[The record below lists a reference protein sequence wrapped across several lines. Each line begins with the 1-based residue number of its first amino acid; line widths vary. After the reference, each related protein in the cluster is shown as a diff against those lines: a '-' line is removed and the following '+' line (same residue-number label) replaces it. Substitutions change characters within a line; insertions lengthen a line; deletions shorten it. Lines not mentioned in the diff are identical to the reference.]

1 MIKTV
6 KETMARMN
14 DVSWSK
20 RRGKGKIT
28 HATKARKRS
37 REFKGPPGLYPS
49 TAMAKNMTVKRD
61 KAKLRRISLQEP
73 RSIRPGL

>member
-6 KETMARMN
+6 KETMAMMN
-14 DVSWSK
+14 DVSRSK

-28 HATKARKRS
+28 HATKAKRRS
-37 REFKGPPGLYPS
+37 RKFKGPPGLYPS
-49 TAMAKNMTVKRD
+49 TAMAKNMIVKIA